1 MNDRFLKELLLW
13 AIGIYTP
20 IIIWGLI
27 LLLIAK

>member
-1 MNDRFLKELLLW
+1 MDNRFAKTLLLS
-13 AIGIYTP
+13 AIAVYTP